1 MQEVYV
7 ADAAGAYHQIDI
19 LDLRHTQYRDFDRG
33 EYLEFKASYRVPVR
47 GRPWLKMV
55 ENGHTIYRGAVASRE
70 GSTFH
75 NAATGKTE
83 GCLKIKCISIPQI
96 LKSRVPWGMMR
107 WGAPPVV
114 EGYSALTLAQV
125 LSSDAPSQSAGT
137 DQYVPGLIW
146 MAHSYF
152 PITSDSRTAG
162 VWKWANWGS
171 HPRTAGKDV
180 YVGGHLCTEVGS
192 LGDIS
197 GGTYRIYRDN
207 DLYVYG
213 AGVGDFGPVCID
225 NFKDTGLRLGNLDRS
240 GDYLLTALDVSGD
253 DDNYWQIIHDFLFD
267 MGIYLRLRHVGDLT
281 YLDGSINPWVRGSS
295 SGGAFSI
302 GPGDYISLKRTA
314 PRDIPPNAL
323 ICRGVGAGVS
333 RVIYTESNLSE
344 RGPWIEQTFDV
355 SEGRLSPKGRLEDI
369 AAAEWGNV
377 SEADFLSLE
386 TAIDYFRPGD
396 WLDVELSPSE
406 IAIAQI
412 SEISRDLS
420 PLRKIRLG
428 GKYASPAYAY
438 LEKQASASV
447 EAMRA
452 GQAFG
457 AQEATDNLGPA
468 TTGSISWTPTAS
480 SDRDTAE
487 ILVDLR
493 ATTPE
498 DSDELGLSVTYT
510 LTITNTTYPAGQ
522 VIAIIP
528 HQPWGKDPI
537 FEGLDITEWCALD
550 GTEETLEIDV
560 TDPTGTLSE
569 TLGYTI
575 TIRGIGRYGQTP
587 IATMNLSGVVSSTL
601 DGNYYIQ
608 SSWDRK
614 YGTKPSGRARAF
626 IKTGGTKYYG
636 TMQNLVYGA
645 NPATFENEWLTNP
658 ATGSVWSQG
667 DLDDLQVGVWLE
679 VTAAP
684 GGTKSGEVLCNLSNV
699 AKPAYDF
706 KLVLVSKNYVSIS
719 YSISMGDD
727 GISVADV
734 LRVEL
739 R

>member
-1 MQEVYV
+1 
-7 ADAAGAYHQIDI
+7 
-19 LDLRHTQYRDFDRG
+19 
-33 EYLEFKASYRVPVR
+33 
-47 GRPWLKMV
+47 
-55 ENGHTIYRGAVASRE
+55 
-70 GSTFH
+70 
-75 NAATGKTE
+75 
-83 GCLKIKCISIPQI
+83 
-96 LKSRVPWGMMR
+96 
-107 WGAPPVV
+107 
-114 EGYSALTLAQV
+114 
-125 LSSDAPSQSAGT
+125 
-137 DQYVPGLIW
+137 
-146 MAHSYF
+146 
-152 PITSDSRTAG
+152 
-162 VWKWANWGS
+162 
-171 HPRTAGKDV
+171 
-180 YVGGHLCTEVGS
+180 
-192 LGDIS
+192 
-197 GGTYRIYRDN
+197 
-207 DLYVYG
+207 
-213 AGVGDFGPVCID
+213 
-225 NFKDTGLRLGNLDRS
+225 
-240 GDYLLTALDVSGD
+240 
-253 DDNYWQIIHDFLFD
+253 
-267 MGIYLRLRHVGDLT
+267 LT

-333 RVIYTESNLSE
+333 RVIYTEANLSE

-457 AQEATDNLGPA
+457 AQEATVNLGPA

-480 SDRDTAE
+480 SDRDIAE

-498 DSDELGLSVTYT
+498 DSDESGLSVTYT

-550 GTEETLEIDV
+550 GTQETLDIAV
-560 TDPTGTLSE
+560 TDPTGSLSE
-569 TLGYTI
+569 ILGYKI
-575 TIRGIGRYGQTP
+575 TIRGIGRYGQSP

-679 VTAAP
+679 VTAVP

-706 KLVLVSKNYVSIS
+706 KLVLVSKNHVSIS

-727 GISVADV
+727 GISLVDV